1 MSVTRNNGGTT
12 GDGLEDLGIPGP
24 VFLRDALTSCT
35 DPLKAIEE
43 FQLENGVL
51 LPSLRPMLPLL
62 DLHGVRRLD
71 FHQSVLEE
79 LREKLV
85 KRINEIGAE
94 RTTEK
99 SSGDKRLK
107 DMLSKSFAAV
117 RVPAL
122 RPVVMCILRN
132 TPHIDDKYLRVL
144 VREKELYNSADTEV
158 KRQIWKD
165 NQSLFGDEV
174 SPLFSKYII
183 EKEQILFDH
192 LNLNSLFFS
201 PSPKVRRQGEVVQKL
216 AHMIGHS
223 VKLYDMVLQFLR
235 TLFLRTKNIHY
246 CTLRAELLMALHDLE
261 VQDIISVDPCH
272 KFTWCL
278 DACIREKNVDIKRS
292 RELQGFLDSIKRGQE
307 QVLGDLSMTLCD
319 PYAVN
324 FLASSAIK
332 IALHLINGES
342 LPRENAVLVLL
353 LRMLALGLSAWQM
366 IDSQDFKE
374 PKLDSQVV
382 TKFLPALMSLMVDD
396 QIRQLNCKLPP
407 DERESAIAIIEHSG
421 PPPDACQAYAQL
433 SGVAAVLSMYY
444 ALHVGGGIV
453 AGGASA
459 AGVSTVSGSSLGSGK
474 SRGDARGL
482 MRVLATLPNCQAQ
495 RAFEDPFLHTLVSLL
510 ILNMADEFSNESF
523 CTVIFDEFFLAGLGR
538 DNVTRHLL
546 KLLWYI
552 YPKLPPARLHSLMKA
567 LQPTSQHNEAV
578 HSLYEALREKIG
590 SRSTENLPPSSQG
603 SRMSLDGPTSPL
615 TPGVSPISGITT
627 PPSVSSPMRPL

>member
-1 MSVTRNNGGTT
+1 MTSVKNNGTP
-12 GDGLEDLGIPGP
+12 GDSLEDLGIPGQA
-24 VFLRDALTSCT
+24 FLSDALTSCN

-43 FQLENGVL
+43 FQLENGIL

-62 DLHGVRRLD
+62 DLHGVQRLD
-71 FHQSVLEE
+71 FHASVLEE
-79 LREKLV
+79 LREQLV
-85 KRINEIGAE
+85 KRINEIGVE
-94 RTTEK
+94 RGEK
-99 SSGDKRLK
+99 IVQSGDRRLK
-107 DMLSKSFAAV
+107 ELLSKSFPAV
-117 RVPAL
+117 RVSAL

-132 TPHIDDKYLRVL
+132 TPIIEDKYLRVL
-144 VREKELYNSADTEV
+144 VREKELYNDADTEV

-174 SPLFSKYII
+174 SPLFSRYII
-183 EKEQILFDH
+183 EKEQVLFDH
-192 LNLNSLFFS
+192 LNLNSSFFM

-235 TLFLRTKNIHY
+235 TLFLRTKNVHY

-278 DACIREKNVDIKRS
+278 DACIREKNVDVKRS

-324 FLASSAIK
+324 FLASSAMK

-342 LPRENAVLVLL
+342 LPRDNAVLVLL

-396 QIRQLNCKLPP
+396 QIRQLNCRLPP

-421 PPPDACQAYAQL
+421 PPPDACQAYSQL

-444 ALHVGGGIV
+444 ALHIGGLG
-453 AGGASA
+453 AGTTTQSK
-459 AGVSTVSGSSLGSGK
+459 T
-474 SRGDARGL
+474 RGDARGL
-482 MRVLATLPNCQAQ
+482 MRVLATLPNCQGQ
-495 RAFEDPFLHTLVSLL
+495 RAYEDPFLHTLVLLL
-510 ILNMADEFSNESF
+510 ILNMADEFTNESF
-523 CTVIFDEFFLAGLGR
+523 CTVIFDEFFLAGMTK
-538 DNVTRHLL
+538 DSVTRHLL
-546 KLLWYI
+546 KLLWWVH
-552 YPKLPPARLHSLMKA
+552 PKLPVARLHTLVKSLE
-567 LQPTSQHNEAV
+567 PNSQHNEAV
-578 HSLYEALREKIG
+578 HNLYQALKDKIG
-590 SRSTENLPPSSQG
+590 NQTNDDTATPPADVIMEG
-603 SRMSLDGPTSPL
+603 SA
-615 TPGVSPISGITT
+615 SPIQN
-627 PPSVSSPMRPL
+627 SSILNAASI

>member
-1 MSVTRNNGGTT
+1 MMISTKNSDDAGH
-12 GDGLEDLGIPGP
+12 GLENLGIPGQGY
-24 VFLRDALTSCT
+24 LRDALTSCT

-43 FQLENGVL
+43 FQMENGIL

-71 FHQSVLEE
+71 FHASVLEE
-79 LREKLV
+79 LREKLI

-94 RTTEK
+94 RADK
-99 SSGDKRLK
+99 STSGDKRLK
-107 DMLSKSFAAV
+107 ELLSKSFTAV
-117 RVPAL
+117 RVAQL
-122 RPVVMCILRN
+122 RPVVMAILRN
-132 TPHIDDKYLRVL
+132 TPHIEERYLRVL
-144 VREKELYNSADTEV
+144 VREKELYNDADTEV

-174 SPLFSKYII
+174 SPLFSRYII

-192 LNLNSLFFS
+192 RNLNSLFFT
-201 PSPKVRRQGEVVQKL
+201 PSPKVRRQGDVVQKL

-235 TLFLRTKNIHY
+235 TLFLRTKNINY

-261 VQDIISVDPCH
+261 VQEIISVDPCH

-278 DACIREKNVDIKRS
+278 DACIREKNVDVKRS
-292 RELQGFLDSIKRGQE
+292 RELQVFLDSIKKGQE
-307 QVLGDLSMTLCD
+307 QVLGDLSMILCD

-332 IALHLINGES
+332 IALHLINSES
-342 LPRENAVLVLL
+342 LPRENAVLLLL

-366 IDSQDFKE
+366 IDTQIFKE
-374 PKLDSQVV
+374 PKMDSQVV

-396 QIRQLNCKLPP
+396 QIRQLNCRLPP

-421 PPPDACQAYAQL
+421 PPPDACHLFAQT
-433 SGVAAVLSMYY
+433 SGLAAVLSMYY
-444 ALHVGGGIV
+444 VLHVGG
-453 AGGASA
+453 SS
-459 AGVSTVSGSSLGSGK
+459 GVTRV
-474 SRGDARGL
+474 RGDTRGL
-482 MRVLATLPNCQAQ
+482 MRVLPILPNCQAH

-523 CTVIFDEFFLAGLGR
+523 CTVIFDEFFSAGLSR

-552 YPKLPPARLHSLMKA
+552 YPKLPSTRLHSLLKA

-578 HSLYEALREKIG
+578 HTLYESLRDKVG
-590 SRSTENLPPSSQG
+590 SNSTEDQLAANGQMD
-603 SRMSLDGPTSPL
+603 MSLDCSPSTLTGIPTPTSSTCPL
-615 TPGVSPISGITT
+615 
-627 PPSVSSPMRPL
+627 

>member
-1 MSVTRNNGGTT
+1 MNSIKSNGESSN
-12 GDGLEDLGIPGP
+12 GLEDLGIPGP

-43 FQLENGVL
+43 FQLENGIL

-71 FHQSVLEE
+71 FHASVLEE
-79 LREKLV
+79 LREKLI
-85 KRINEIGAE
+85 KQINEIGVE
-94 RTTEK
+94 RADK
-99 SSGDKRLK
+99 GSSDRRLK
-107 DMLSKSFAAV
+107 ELLSKSFPAV
-117 RVPAL
+117 RVTGL

-132 TPHIDDKYLRVL
+132 TPHIEEKYLRVL
-144 VREKELYNSADTEV
+144 VGEKELYNDADTEV

-174 SPLFSKYII
+174 SPLFSRYII

-192 LNLNSLFFS
+192 RNLNSLFFT

-278 DACIREKNVDIKRS
+278 DACIREKNVDVKRS

-332 IALHLINGES
+332 IALHLINSEA

-374 PKLDSQVV
+374 PKLDIQVV

-444 ALHVGGGIV
+444 ALHVGGG
-453 AGGASA
+453 GGV
-459 AGVSTVSGSSLGSGK
+459 GRG
-474 SRGDARGL
+474 RGDARGL

-523 CTVIFDEFFLAGLGR
+523 CTVIFDEFFLAGLGK

-552 YPKLPPARLHSLMKA
+552 HPKLPSARLHSLLKA

-578 HSLYEALREKIG
+578 HSLYESLRDKVG
-590 SRSTENLPPSSQG
+590 NHSTEDQLASTAQMDTLGLDCSSPALTG
-603 SRMSLDGPTSPL
+603 IPTPTSNTCSL
-615 TPGVSPISGITT
+615 
-627 PPSVSSPMRPL
+627 

>member
-1 MSVTRNNGGTT
+1 MSTGKSNSGT
-12 GDGLEDLGIPGP
+12 GDGLEDLGIPGQ

-43 FQLENGVL
+43 FQLENGIL

-71 FHQSVLEE
+71 FHASVLEE

-85 KRINEIGAE
+85 RRINEIGAE
-94 RTTEK
+94 RGEK
-99 SSGDKRLK
+99 GISGDRRLK
-107 DMLSKSFAAV
+107 ELLSKSFPAV
-117 RVPAL
+117 RVSAL

-132 TPHIDDKYLRVL
+132 TPHIEDKYLRVL
-144 VREKELYNSADTEV
+144 VREKELYNDADTEV

-174 SPLFSKYII
+174 SPLFSRYII
-183 EKEQILFDH
+183 EKEQVLFDH
-192 LNLNSLFFS
+192 CNLNSLFFT

-332 IALHLINGES
+332 IALHLINGEA

-396 QIRQLNCKLPP
+396 QIRQLNCRLPP

-444 ALHVGGGIV
+444 ALHVGGG
-453 AGGASA
+453 GGA
-459 AGVSTVSGSSLGSGK
+459 GRG
-474 SRGDARGL
+474 RGDARGL

-552 YPKLPPARLHSLMKA
+552 HPKLPPARQHSLLKA

-578 HSLYEALREKIG
+578 HSLYESLREKMG
-590 SRSTENLPPSSQG
+590 NRTLEEQSTSAAQMDTMVLECPS
-603 SRMSLDGPTSPL
+603 SPL
-615 TPGVSPISGITT
+615 TGVPGSIPGSG
-627 PPSVSSPMRPL
+627 PL

>member
-1 MSVTRNNGGTT
+1 M
-12 GDGLEDLGIPGP
+12 EDLGVPGQA
-24 VFLRDALTSCT
+24 FLRDALTSCT

-43 FQLENGVL
+43 FQLENGIL

-71 FHQSVLEE
+71 FHASVLEE

-85 KRINEIGAE
+85 KRITEIGAE
-94 RTTEK
+94 RGEK

-107 DMLSKSFAAV
+107 DLLAKSFPAV
-117 RVPAL
+117 RVAAL

-132 TPHIDDKYLRVL
+132 TPHIDDKYLKVL
-144 VREKELYNSADTEV
+144 VREKELYNDADTEV

-174 SPLFSKYII
+174 SPLFSRYII
-183 EKEQILFDH
+183 EKEQVLFDH
-192 LNLNSLFFS
+192 RNLNALFFS

-278 DACIREKNVDIKRS
+278 DACIREKNVDVKRS

-342 LPRENAVLVLL
+342 LPRDNAVLVLL

-396 QIRQLNCKLPP
+396 QIRHLNGKLPP

-433 SGVAAVLSMYY
+433 SGVAAVLSMYH
-444 ALHVGGGIV
+444 ALHVGGG
-453 AGGASA
+453 GG
-459 AGVSTVSGSSLGSGK
+459 GGRG
-474 SRGDARGL
+474 RGDARGL

-510 ILNMADEFSNESF
+510 ILNMADEFSGESF
-523 CTVIFDEFFLAGLGR
+523 CTVIFDEFFLAGLAR

-552 YPKLPPARLHSLMKA
+552 HPKLPPTRLHSLLKA
-567 LQPTSQHNEAV
+567 LQPNSQHNEAV
-578 HSLYEALREKIG
+578 HSLYQSLREKIG
-590 SRSTENLPPSSQG
+590 SRSNEDLLISST
-603 SRMSLDGPTSPL
+603 SMDTLECPDSPL
-615 TPGVSPISGITT
+615 DVVPTPA
-627 PPSVSSPMRPL
+627 PL

>member
-1 MSVTRNNGGTT
+1 M
-12 GDGLEDLGIPGP
+12 
-24 VFLRDALTSCT
+24 
-35 DPLKAIEE
+35 
-43 FQLENGVL
+43 QLENGVL

-71 FHQSVLEE
+71 FHASVLEE

-85 KRINEIGAE
+85 RRINEIGAE
-94 RTTEK
+94 RNEK
-99 SSGDKRLK
+99 GSGSGDKRLK
-107 DMLSKSFAAV
+107 DMLLKSFSAV

-122 RPVVMCILRN
+122 RPVVMSILRN

-144 VREKELYNSADTEV
+144 VREKELYNSAETEV

-183 EKEQILFDH
+183 EKEHVLFDH
-192 LNLNSLFFS
+192 TNLNSLFFS
-201 PSPKVRRQGEVVQKL
+201 PSPKVRRQGDVVQKL

-366 IDSQDFKE
+366 IDSQEFKE

-421 PPPDACQAYAQL
+421 PPPDACQAYSQL
-433 SGVAAVLSMYY
+433 SGVAAVVSMYY
-444 ALHVGGGIV
+444 ALHVGGGTV
-453 AGGASA
+453 GAGAGTAGGTGTVGGLG
-459 AGVSTVSGSSLGSGK
+459 AGTGK
-474 SRGDARGL
+474 ARGDARGL

-510 ILNMADEFSNESF
+510 VLNMADEFSNESF

-567 LQPTSQHNEAV
+567 LQPTSQV
-578 HSLYEALREKIG
+578 IYHSF
-590 SRSTENLPPSSQG
+590 
-603 SRMSLDGPTSPL
+603 SLNIIL
-615 TPGVSPISGITT
+615 IS
-627 PPSVSSPMRPL
+627 

>member
-1 MSVTRNNGGTT
+1 MTTRNNGRAV
-12 GDGLEDLGIPGP
+12 GDGLEELGIPGQ
-24 VFLRDALTSCT
+24 VYLRDSLTSCT

-71 FHQSVLEE
+71 FHASVLEE

-94 RTTEK
+94 RSDK
-99 SSGDKRLK
+99 GGSPGDKRLK
-107 DMLSKSFAAV
+107 DMLSKSFSAI

-122 RPVVMCILRN
+122 RPVVMSILRN

-144 VREKELYNSADTEV
+144 VREKELYNSAETEV

-183 EKEQILFDH
+183 EKEQVLFDH
-192 LNLNSLFFS
+192 GNLNSLFFS

-216 AHMIGHS
+216 AHMIGTS

-261 VQDIISVDPCH
+261 VQEIISVDPCH

-342 LPRENAVLVLL
+342 LPRDNAVLVLL

-444 ALHVGGGIV
+444 TLHVGGATGGFGLAV
-453 AGGASA
+453 ASGAGGVGGLG
-459 AGVSTVSGSSLGSGK
+459 AGAGK
-474 SRGDARGL
+474 SRSDSRGL
-482 MRVLATLPNCQAQ
+482 MRVLSTLPNCQGQ

-552 YPKLPPARLHSLMKA
+552 YPKLPAARLHSLMKG

-578 HSLYEALREKIG
+578 HTLYEALREKIG
-590 SRSTENLPPSSQG
+590 NRTMEEATMGQDTMGMDCSS
-603 SRMSLDGPTSPL
+603 SPL
-615 TPGVSPISGITT
+615 GVSVPT
-627 PPSVSSPMRPL
+627 

>member
-1 MSVTRNNGGTT
+1 MNSMKSNGESGN
-12 GDGLEDLGIPGP
+12 GLEDLGIPGP

-43 FQLENGVL
+43 FQLENGIL

-71 FHQSVLEE
+71 FHASVLEE
-79 LREKLV
+79 LREKLI
-85 KRINEIGAE
+85 KQINEIGVE
-94 RTTEK
+94 RADK
-99 SSGDKRLK
+99 GAAGDRRLK
-107 DMLSKSFAAV
+107 ELLSKSFPAV
-117 RVPAL
+117 RVTGL

-132 TPHIDDKYLRVL
+132 TPHIEEKYLRVL
-144 VREKELYNSADTEV
+144 VGEKELYNDADTEV

-174 SPLFSKYII
+174 SPLFSRYII

-192 LNLNSLFFS
+192 RNLNSLFFT

-278 DACIREKNVDIKRS
+278 DACIREKNVDVKRS
-292 RELQGFLDSIKRGQE
+292 RELQGFLDSIKFFIERTGAGVGGSNE
-307 QVLGDLSMTLCD
+307 
-319 PYAVN
+319 A
-324 FLASSAIK
+324 
-332 IALHLINGES
+332 

-374 PKLDSQVV
+374 PKLDIQVV

-444 ALHVGGGIV
+444 ALHVGGG
-453 AGGASA
+453 GGV
-459 AGVSTVSGSSLGSGK
+459 GRG
-474 SRGDARGL
+474 RGDARGL

-495 RAFEDPFLHTLVSLL
+495 RAFEDPFLHTL
-510 ILNMADEFSNESF
+510 
-523 CTVIFDEFFLAGLGR
+523 
-538 DNVTRHLL
+538 
-546 KLLWYI
+546 
-552 YPKLPPARLHSLMKA
+552 
-567 LQPTSQHNEAV
+567 HNEAV
-578 HSLYEALREKIG
+578 HTLYESLRDKVG
-590 SRSTENLPPSSQG
+590 SHSTEDQLASTTQMDTLG
-603 SRMSLDGPTSPL
+603 LDC
-615 TPGVSPISGITT
+615 
-627 PPSVSSPMRPL
+627 SSPALTGIPTPT

>member
-1 MSVTRNNGGTT
+1 MSSAKNNGGAT
-12 GDGLEDLGIPGP
+12 GDGLENLGIPGQIS
-24 VFLRDALTSCT
+24 LRDALTSCT

-71 FHQSVLEE
+71 FHASVLEE
-79 LREKLV
+79 LRDKLV

-94 RTTEK
+94 RNESK
-99 SSGDKRLK
+99 SSGSGDKRLK
-107 DMLSKSFAAV
+107 DMLSKSFSAV
-117 RVPAL
+117 RVAAL

-144 VREKELYNSADTEV
+144 VREKELYNSAETEV

-183 EKEQILFDH
+183 EKEQVLFDH
-192 LNLNSLFFS
+192 ANLNSLFFS

-216 AHMIGHS
+216 AHMIGQS

-278 DACIREKNVDIKRS
+278 DACIREKNVDVKRS

-421 PPPDACQAYAQL
+421 PPPDACQAYSQL

-444 ALHVGGGIV
+444 ALHVGGGT
-453 AGGASA
+453 AG
-459 AGVSTVSGSSLGSGK
+459 AGVSAVGGAGSVGGLGTGAGK
-474 SRGDARGL
+474 SRSDARGL

-510 ILNMADEFSNESF
+510 IVNMADEFSNESF
-523 CTVIFDEFFLAGLGR
+523 CTVIFDEFFLAGLSR

-552 YPKLPPARLHSLMKA
+552 YPKLPPARLQSLMKA
-567 LQPTSQHNEAV
+567 VQPTSQHNEAV
-578 HSLYEALREKIG
+578 HSLYELLKEKIG
-590 SRSTENLPPSSQG
+590 NRTTEENVEEK
-603 SRMSLDGPTSPL
+603 MAIDSP
-615 TPGVSPISGITT
+615 TT
-627 PPSVSSPMRPL
+627 PLAASSKMPT

>member
-1 MSVTRNNGGTT
+1 MNVRRNNGTPV
-12 GDGLEDLGIPGP
+12 DSLEELGIPGQNS
-24 VFLRDALTSCT
+24 LRDALTSCE

-43 FQLENGVL
+43 FQMQNGIL

-71 FHQSVLEE
+71 FHASVLEE
-79 LREKLV
+79 LREKLI

-94 RTTEK
+94 RGDK
-99 SSGDKRLK
+99 SSATDRKLK
-107 DMLSKSFAAV
+107 EMLAKSFPAV
-117 RVPAL
+117 RIPAL

-132 TPHIDDKYLRVL
+132 TPHIDDKYLKVL
-144 VREKELYNSADTEV
+144 VREKELYNDADTEV

-174 SPLFSKYII
+174 SPLFSGYIM
-183 EKEQILFDH
+183 EKEQVLFDH
-192 LNLNSLFFS
+192 QNLNSLFFT

-223 VKLYDMVLQFLR
+223 IKLYDMVLQFLR

-278 DACIREKNVDIKRS
+278 DACIREKNVDVKRS

-307 QVLGDLSMTLCD
+307 QVLGDLSMILCD

-332 IALHLINGES
+332 IALHLINGDS

-366 IDSQDFKE
+366 IDSQEFKE

-396 QIRQLNCKLPP
+396 QIRQLNQKLPP

-421 PPPDACQAYAQL
+421 PPPDACQAYAEL

-444 ALHVGGGIV
+444 ALHVGGG
-453 AGGASA
+453 GG
-459 AGVSTVSGSSLGSGK
+459 GVTARG
-474 SRGDARGL
+474 RGDARGL
-482 MRVLATLPNCQAQ
+482 MRVLATLPNCQGQ

-510 ILNMADEFSNESF
+510 IVNLSDEFSNESF
-523 CTVIFDEFFLAGLGR
+523 CTVIFDEFFLTSLGR
-538 DNVTRHLL
+538 DNVIRHLL

-552 YPKLPPARLHSLMKA
+552 HAKLPPARLHTLMKA
-567 LQPTSQHNEAV
+567 LQPTGQHNEAV
-578 HSLYEALREKIG
+578 HSLYESLHKKLVSTSNESQAMVPTQMDSLAIDCSASPLPG
-590 SRSTENLPPSSQG
+590 RSTPRQG
-603 SRMSLDGPTSPL
+603 FP
-615 TPGVSPISGITT
+615 
-627 PPSVSSPMRPL
+627 